1 MDAVAKPSHLI
12 LNSPFEEPS
21 RYWEYVRETLSF
33 RIAEG
38 RRKSGYT
45 MATPNAKGFDD
56 PGVFKEIPLVNA
68 IRPRVNA
75 WRIAGWPGVTGMTRR
90 LLEHWYD
97 ETARDGRRFFF
108 CQMEAMETL
117 IWLSEADPAERVG
130 LDIPGDGGDWERQC
144 CKMATGTGKTLVMAM
159 VLAWQFLNK
168 ASYPQDIRFAKHALI
183 MAPGITVRSRLGV
196 LLPDSEGNY
205 YELFQI
211 VPGPLMEMLRQGKV
225 IIRNWQALAWDT
237 PEKIA
242 KRRRVDK
249 RGAKS
254 DEAYCREVL
263 GELAAQRNLL
273 VLNDEAHHAW
283 RIPAEFKGR
292 REDKELFDESTV
304 WVGGLDRIH
313 RARGIARCYDF
324 SATPFAPSGKQSYEE
339 ALFGW
344 IVSDFG
350 LNDAIESGLVKTPRV
365 VVRDDSG
372 NYSQDYKS
380 RLFHIY
386 ADPEVNANVTR
397 AAEPQDP
404 LPDLVMNAYYLLG
417 RDWLET
423 RQKWEEAGS
432 PTPPVMITVTN
443 RTETAARI
451 KFAFDRKKVLIEELC
466 DSSRILHIDSKV
478 LREAESSE
486 EVELPE
492 AQEGGDEADE
502 TATPKLTKKQ
512 QAELLRQTVDTVGQP
527 GRPGAMVQ
535 NVISVG
541 MLSEGWDA
549 KTVTHIMGLR
559 AFSSQLL
566 CEQVVGRGLRR
577 TSYELNK
584 DGKFDPEYVNIFG
597 VPFTFIPHEDPGDI
611 KPRPPIP
618 TTRVE
623 LLKERHV
630 LDIEWPNVIRI
641 DHEYRPRLYADF
653 RKMKPLVLDAYKTVQ
668 LAKLAPMVA
677 GKPNLDQ
684 ITEVDLEALAK
695 KFRWQRVVFEVV
707 RDLFDQFTKSWK
719 GSKESLVGQL
729 VGITERYLDSGLV
742 RVDPPL
748 FYQDPLRQRIVYTLN
763 LSRVVRHLFKELQ
776 CANTEQIVPVLDS
789 RNPVRRVGDMLPWYT
804 SRPCFKTQKSLI
816 NVVVLDSKWEGSEA
830 FHLDHSD
837 LVHSWAKNDHL
848 GFEVF
853 YTFNGVVHRY
863 RPDYLVKLASGEHL
877 IVEVKGVVDDK
888 ALAKKSAAEE
898 WTEAVTAIEQFGRWR
913 YVLCDKPQKI
923 LDALHA
929 SRGRDTALGRTSF
942 SLMVKR
948 PPAYFQIF
956 AMG

>member
-1 MDAVAKPSHLI
+1 MSDKPDHLI
-12 LNSPFEEPS
+12 LNSPFEEPD
-21 RYWEYVRETLSF
+21 RCWEYVRETRSF

-56 PGVFKEIPLVNA
+56 PGVFKEIALVNQ
-68 IRPRVNA
+68 IRPRVA
-75 WRIAGWPGVTGMTRR
+75 DWRAKGWPGITGMTRR
-90 LLEHWYD
+90 LLEHWID
-97 ETARDGRRFFF
+97 ATTRDGRRFFF

-117 IWLSEADPAERVG
+117 IWMLESDPSERTG
-130 LDIPGDGGDWERQC
+130 LDMGGDGGQWERQC

-168 ASYPQDIRFAKHALI
+168 AAYPQDSRFARHALI
-183 MAPGITVRSRLGV
+183 MAPGVTVRSRLEV
-196 LLPDSEGNY
+196 LRPDAEGNY

-211 VPGPLMEMLRQGKV
+211 VPGPLMEQLRQGKV
-225 IIRNWQALAWDT
+225 VIQNWQKLGWDS

-242 KRRRVDK
+242 KRRSVDK

-263 GELAAQRNLL
+263 GELANAQNLL

-283 RIPAEFKGR
+283 RIPAEFKGKK
-292 REDKELFDESTV
+292 EDKELFDEATV

-313 RARGIARCYDF
+313 RARRIARCFDF

-372 NYSQDYKS
+372 QYSQDYKS

-386 ADPEVNANVTR
+386 GDPDVNADITR
-397 AAEPQDP
+397 PAEPHEP

-417 RDWLET
+417 KDWLEAKKQWADT
-423 RQKWEEAGS
+423 GAT
-432 PTPPVMITVTN
+432 TPPVMITVAN

-466 DSSRILHIDSKV
+466 NPERTLHIDSKV
-478 LREAESSE
+478 LREAESLDDVEMPDAPADSE
-486 EVELPE
+486 
-492 AQEGGDEADE
+492 AGDDE
-502 TATPKLTKKQ
+502 PAVPKLTKKQ
-512 QAELLRQTVDTVGQP
+512 QAIQLRETVDTVGQP
-527 GRPGAMVQ
+527 GKRGATIQ

-577 TSYELNK
+577 TSYELNSE
-584 DGKFDPEYVNIFG
+584 GKFDAEYVNIFG

-611 KPRPPIP
+611 KPRPPKP

-623 LLKERHV
+623 VMKERAG

-641 DHEYRPRLYADF
+641 DREYRPHLEIDF
-653 RKMKPLVLDAYKTVQ
+653 KKMKPLVLDAYKTVQ
-668 LAKLAPMVA
+668 LAELAPMVA
-677 GKPNLDQ
+677 GKPNFEQ

-695 KFRWQRVVFEVV
+695 KFRRQRVVFEVV
-707 RDLFDQFTKSWK
+707 RDLFDQVQVSWK
-719 GSKESLVGQL
+719 GAKETLVAQL
-729 VGITERYLDSGLV
+729 VGLTERYLESGLV
-742 RVDPPL
+742 QVDPPL
-748 FYQDPLRQRIVYTLN
+748 FYQDPMRQRIIYTLN
-763 LSRVVRHLFKELQ
+763 LRKIVRHLYDEIQ
-776 CANTEQIVPVLDS
+776 CANTQQIVPVLDA
-789 RNPVRRVGDMLPWYT
+789 RHPVRRVSEMLPWHT
-804 SRPCFKTQKSLI
+804 SRPCFKTSKSMI
-816 NVVVLDSKWEGSEA
+816 NFVVLDSGWEGSEA
-830 FHLDHSD
+830 FHLDHGD
-837 LVHSWAKNDHL
+837 NVQSWAKNDHL
-848 GFEVF
+848 GCEIF
-853 YTFNGVVHRY
+853 YSFGGVIHRY
-863 RPDYLVKLASGEHL
+863 RPDYLVALASGARL
-877 IVEVKGVVDDK
+877 ILETKGEVNEK
-888 ALAKKSAAEE
+888 ALAKKAAADE
-898 WTEAVTAIEQFGRWR
+898 WIEAVNASGEFGHWR
-913 YVLCDKPQKI
+913 HEVCDKPQRV
-923 LDALHA
+923 LDVLIAQ
-929 SRGRDTALGRTSF
+929 G
-942 SLMVKR
+942 
-948 PPAYFQIF
+948 
-956 AMG
+956 